1 MDERTV
7 RLFLF
12 PHSVLPEVAARCFLT
27 VWSPVDCLRAVQTA
41 SIPDW
46 AAPRCEQHVL
56 RKDDNFCERV
66 RAVWQGYRELGSRVG
81 EDGLMA
87 VFSRDWALDAAP
99 ESRGHI
105 QSILRGF
112 GPEPQDADEWLL
124 TEAAVFLELG
134 RELDIRELELAQNL
148 EHVGRLEENLLQALG
163 ADEEDTVELQKALET
178 TNPPLSPDW
187 GHFAYLLRQRIGYW
201 FRLLSR
207 TEVPGGRIVL
217 AALGRDVVDEALDPV
232 QTERERRGEPW
243 DRGEVP
249 LLTCPRVDLLSAED
263 LARWLEAVEEL
274 EDRRR
279 FRRSLEAFL
288 EDPLRPAVRDDLVQT
303 AQDFE
308 KALNTLWARYRR
320 EPRETG
326 GYRWVLTAPREVRCA
341 DVWRAVDRTGAH
353 SLGTGSVRRD
363 PVVLVHV
370 ESTGMCGEK
379 DRG

>member
-1 MDERTV
+1 MEERTV

-41 SIPDW
+41 SIPEW
-46 AAPRCEQHVL
+46 AEVRCEQHAL
-56 RKDDNFCERV
+56 RKDESFWERV

-112 GPEPQDADEWLL
+112 GPETQDTDEWLL

-134 RELDIRELELAQNL
+134 RELDVRELELAQNL
-148 EHVGRLEENLLQALG
+148 EQVGRLEKNLLQALG
-163 ADEEDTVELQKALET
+163 ADEEDTAELQNALET

-207 TEVPGGRIVL
+207 TEVPGRRIVL

-249 LLTCPRVDLLSAED
+249 LLACPRVDLFSPED
-263 LARWLEAVEEL
+263 WPRWLEAVEGLQE
-274 EDRRR
+274 RHR
-279 FRRSLEAFL
+279 FRQSLEAL
-288 EDPLRPAVRDDLVQT
+288 VEDPMRPGVKDDLVQA

-308 KALNTLWARYRR
+308 MALNALWARYRR

-326 GYRWVLTAPREVRCA
+326 GYRWVLTAPRDVCYA
-341 DVWRAVDRTGAH
+341 DVWRAVDRTGTH
-353 SLGTGSVRRD
+353 SLGPCFVSRD

-370 ESTGMCGEK
+370 ESARVC
-379 DRG
+379 